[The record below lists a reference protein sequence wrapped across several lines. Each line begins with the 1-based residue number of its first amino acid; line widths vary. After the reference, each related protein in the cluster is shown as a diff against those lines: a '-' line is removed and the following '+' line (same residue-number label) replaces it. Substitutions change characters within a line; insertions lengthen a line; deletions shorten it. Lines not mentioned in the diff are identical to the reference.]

1 MNVFFMAIYFKD
13 LSHIPNHSRHQNLK
27 GISIV
32 KLLMNIVEGRVEE
45 TTQMSMKRVLGGC
58 SVFALLLS
66 AQSLI
71 AANSDIADAVMNKN
85 KDAVRSLIQKKAD
98 VNAPQVD
105 GTTALHWAVR
115 ANDLETTDLLIKA
128 GANVSA
134 PNREGVTP
142 LQLAA
147 VNGTAPMIEKLIKAG
162 ANPNTK
168 LSKFGDT
175 ALMLAARTGKLDGM
189 KVLLDNKADVNA
201 VETWGGTTALMWAVS
216 ERHLD
221 AAKMLIAAGA
231 DVNARS
237 YFVPSAHGRGFEG
250 ATPEAPN
257 PKQAVD
263 ELAGGWMTPLM
274 FASREGDLDMARTL
288 ITAGANLNAIA
299 GDGKD
304 ALGMAIFNGQYEL
317 ASFLID
323 NHVDVNHADAQRFT
337 PLFWAVDR
345 RNMEL
350 GTNGFPWTVTTDPLP
365 LIKKLLDAGADPNA
379 VVNNTP
385 RGRNRNASP
394 RIIHASALHRAAFAG
409 DLELSRLLLAYGANP
424 HAISS
429 DRESM
434 LESAAGLALIP
445 GYQLSHPEQER
456 LELCRLLVELGE
468 DVNSADAYGITPLMA
483 AANLGYTKLVQY
495 LVDAGADLGAYDLG
509 KRLDGAFMASVEP
522 LMPVDY
528 AIGVGTFLPNNSV
541 ENHPETADLML
552 KLMKDRG
559 IKHTTSECTLRGF
572 TCSISN
578 VDPKT
583 ATPAEIVKMR
593 RLATGN
599 QLTGITGGLSV
610 EEKKDEKQPEKKK

>member
-1 MNVFFMAIYFKD
+1 M
-13 LSHIPNHSRHQNLK
+13 
-27 GISIV
+27 SI
-32 KLLMNIVEGRVEE
+32 
-45 TTQMSMKRVLGGC
+45 KRVVGGC
-58 SVFALLLS
+58 CLLVLLLS
-66 AQSLI
+66 AETFALAS
-71 AANSDIADAVMNKN
+71 SDIADAVMNRN
-85 KDAVRSLIQKKAD
+85 KDAVRSLLQKKAD
-98 VNAPQVD
+98 VNAAQVD

-115 ANDLETTDLLIKA
+115 ADDVEMADLLIRA

-134 PNREGVTP
+134 ANREGVMP
-142 LQLAA
+142 MQLAA
-147 VNGTAPMIEKLIKAG
+147 INGNATMIEKLIKAG
-162 ANPNTK
+162 ADPNAL
-168 LSKFGDT
+168 LSKFKDT
-175 ALMLAARTGKLDGM
+175 ALMLASRTGKTDAVR
-189 KVLLDNKADVNA
+189 VLLDNGAQVNA
-201 VETWGGTTALMWAVS
+201 VETWGGTTSLMWAVS
-216 ERHLD
+216 ERHFD
-221 AAKMLIAAGA
+221 TIKMLIAKGA

-250 ATPEAPN
+250 ATPQAPD

-263 ELAGGWMTPLM
+263 ELAGGWLTPLM
-274 FASREGDLDMARTL
+274 FAAREGDLEIARTL
-288 ITAGANLNAIA
+288 VAAGANLNAIA

-304 ALGMAIFNGQYEL
+304 ALGLAIFNGQYEL

-365 LIKKLLDAGADPNA
+365 LIKRLLDAGADPNA
-379 VVNNTP
+379 IVNNTP

-394 RIIHASALHRAAFAG
+394 RIVFATALHRAAFAG
-409 DLELSRLLLAYGANP
+409 DVQLCRLLIAYGADP

-434 LESAAGLALIP
+434 LEAAAGLALIP
-445 GYQLSHPEQER
+445 GYQVNHPDAER
-456 LELCRLLVELGE
+456 VELAKLLVELGE
-468 DVNSADAYGITPLMA
+468 DVNWADAYGITPLMA
-483 AANLGYTKLVQY
+483 AANLGDTPLVQY

-541 ENHPETADLML
+541 ENHAETSELML
-552 KLMKDRG
+552 RLMKERG

-572 TCSISN
+572 TCSTVN

-583 ATPAEIVKMR
+583 ATPAEIIKMR

-599 QLTGITGGLSV
+599 QLSGITGGLSV
-610 EEKKDEKQPEKKK
+610 KEKEQDKDKEKK

>member
-1 MNVFFMAIYFKD
+1 MEALKMD
-13 LSHIPNHSRHQNLK
+13 L
-27 GISIV
+27 
-32 KLLMNIVEGRVEE
+32 
-45 TTQMSMKRVLGGC
+45 KRVLGYC
-58 SVFALLLS
+58 VVVLIS
-66 AQSLI
+66 AASLR
-71 AANSDIADAVMNKN
+71 AAGAADLADAVMKGN
-85 KDAVRSLIQKKAD
+85 KDAVRTLLQKKAD
-98 VNAPQVD
+98 VNATQVD

-115 ANDLETTDLLIKA
+115 ADDLDTADLLIRA

-134 PNREGVTP
+134 ANREGVKP
-142 LQLAA
+142 MQLAA
-147 VNGTAPMIEKLIKAG
+147 LNGSAAMIEKLIKAG
-162 ANPNTK
+162 ADPNAS
-168 LSKFGDT
+168 LSKFNDT
-175 ALMLAARTGKLDGM
+175 ALMITARTGKVDAL
-189 KVLLDNKADVNA
+189 KVLVDHGAKVNA
-201 VETWGGTTALMWAVS
+201 VETWGGTTPLMWAVS

-221 AAKMLIAAGA
+221 AAKFLIANGA
-231 DVNARS
+231 DVNVKS

-250 ATPEAPN
+250 ATPQPPN

-274 FASREGDLDMARTL
+274 FAAREGDLEIGRSLVAAKAD
-288 ITAGANLNAIA
+288 LNAIA

-304 ALGMAIFNGQYEL
+304 ALGMAIFNGQYEF
-317 ASFLID
+317 ASYLVD
-323 NHVDVNHADAQRFT
+323 NHVNVNHADAQRFT

-394 RIIHASALHRAAFAG
+394 RIVFASALHRAAFAG
-409 DLELSRLLLAYGANP
+409 DLELSKLLLDHGANP
-424 HAISS
+424 HAVSS

-434 LESAAGLALIP
+434 LEAAAGLALIP
-445 GYQLSHPEQER
+445 GYQASHPQPER
-456 LELCRLLVELGE
+456 LELVKLLVEKYGE
-468 DVNSADAYGITPLMA
+468 DVNWADAYGITPLMV
-483 AANLGYTKLVQY
+483 AANLGYTSLVQY
-495 LVDAGADLGAYDLG
+495 LVDKGADLGAYDLG

-541 ENHPETADLML
+541 EYHQETSELML
-552 KLMKDRG
+552 KLMKERG

-572 TCSISN
+572 TCSIAN

-583 ATPAEIVKMR
+583 ATPAEIAKAR
-593 RLATGN
+593 KLATGN
-599 QLTGITGGLSV
+599 QVTGITGGLSV
-610 EEKKDEKQPEKKK
+610 EDKDKEKK